1 MRRLIGAFSIAAVL
15 VAVLA
20 APAGAAPR
28 GAAAI
33 PAPHPGPAR
42 LVATINGGGTATMDD
57 GMGPSAWGAGVKLFS
72 DGSASGQFDCV
83 DQHGAAPG
91 YPGNIWGPV
100 NRWSLDTEGQIVLHI
115 VDGKFHPIP
124 GGKGLLLRGVP
135 FDIAIQRFGGAGVGH
150 WTLSGPFGP
159 GGQWIT
165 VCFETVRSGQ
175 IVLRLA

>member
-1 MRRLIGAFSIAAVL
+1 MRRLVGAFSIAAVL

-20 APAGAAPR
+20 APAGAAQQ

-33 PAPHPGPAR
+33 PAPHAGPVT
-42 LVATINGGGTATMDD
+42 LVATIKGGGTATMDD
-57 GMGPSAWGAGVKLFS
+57 GMGPTAWGGGAQLFS

-100 NRWSLDTEGQIVLHI
+100 TSWSLNSDDQIVLHI
-115 VDGKFHPIP
+115 VGGKFHPIP
-124 GGKGLLLRGVP
+124 GKGVFLTGVP
-135 FDIAIQRFGGAGVGH
+135 FDITIQSFGGAGVGH

-159 GGQWIT
+159 AGEWVT